1 MTTEKKSN
9 QKGTKHLKNDKKQ
22 IGMQI
27 RKQDIASKDIGKH
40 LKVAASKS
48 KNAIYSFTRDLIG
61 TQQTK
66 EQFLDETQRLFDASI
81 KLTAP
86 ERKMVLSGVLDQAGQ
101 AGSLFVIQNI
111 SALKKKDART
121 CMKDF
126 MEAGGSMP
134 DIAVW
139 LQYAGQVLRKH
150 RVKSPETANIV
161 VDALDDAAEWLVDA
175 LEDTV
180 DGIVEAVDA
189 IIDAATNIGEG
200 LARLFEKVVAW
211 TAEQIGDML
220 AALIEAGRELGEFIG
235 AVFVWTYNQA
245 SKFVEAAFAV
255 GYTIADILKTVVS
268 ESYFVMRRFVNGIIK
283 NLGPIS
289 DIFNFVLDQ
298 AENAT
303 SALWR
308 STLLAVRYAKGRLM
322 SALDWVAT
330 QSQMA
335 LEGMLRAWE
344 SIGEALSTF
353 YEWAN
358 TTGTLIWEKIG
369 IATAAIGNSFYY
381 AYHFLTTSAIPFIF
395 DYTRGLLDAGIA
407 IAGLISWAVTETVEA
422 CAEVIRAGLDAGLTI
437 GNMLVEIAQDPG
449 NALGI
454 FIQGMQDIGQTLDD
468 LFQAVIID
476 TAEEF
481 LEEVVAMLIELREA
495 VQDMLMATLR
505 LGAAAF
511 ATLIAHL
518 FCLLGS
524 YRGLRPEEEAD
535 ARLVFGN
542 SLDYQNVFLST
553 EDPLNFIIFGIQDL
567 WTKEPQ
573 SRAFVTIN
581 LINFDVSDGTIDRP
595 TLIHELTHIWQS
607 KEVGGIYMAEA
618 AIAQTDL
625 GSGYNYGYADS
636 NVPVANSLTIN
647 DRYDGIT
654 TNHRNLGRILG
665 RNGETALNDANGDFE
680 AFNREQQGQIMMH
693 WFVRKHLTL
702 LDTVGNPVV
711 FDTAAF
717 DPYQQ
722 FVFNS

>member
-1 MTTEKKSN
+1 MATPKKS
-9 QKGTKHLKNDKKQ
+9 KSKTSYSKKVKKK
-22 IGMQI
+22 IGMEV
-27 RKQDIASKDIGKH
+27 RKKEIAPKDIGKH

-61 TQQTK
+61 SQQTK
-66 EQFLDETQRLFDASI
+66 EQFLDETQRLFDTSM
-81 KLTAP
+81 KFTPP
-86 ERKMVLSGVLDQAGQ
+86 ERKMVLRGILDQSGQ

-111 SALKKKDART
+111 SALKKKDARA
-121 CMKDF
+121 CMEDF
-126 MEAGGSMP
+126 MTAGGSMP

-150 RVKSPETANIV
+150 RVKSADTADIV
-161 VDALDDAAEWLVDA
+161 VDALGDAAEWLVDA

-189 IIDAATNIGEG
+189 IIDAATNIGEE
-200 LARLFEKVVAW
+200 LAKLFEKVVSW
-211 TAEQIGDML
+211 TAEQIADML
-220 AALIEAGRELGEFIG
+220 TALIEAGRQLGEFIG

-245 SKFVEAAFAV
+245 SRFVEAAFAV
-255 GYTIADILKTVVS
+255 GYTIADILETVVT
-268 ESYFVMRRFVNGIIK
+268 ESYFVMRRFVNGIIE
-283 NLGPIS
+283 NLGPIA
-289 DIFNFVLDQ
+289 DIFDFVLEQ
-298 AENAT
+298 VENAAST
-303 SALWR
+303 LWR
-308 STLLAVRYAKGRLM
+308 STLLAVRYAEGRLL

-335 LEGMLRAWE
+335 FEGMLIAWE

-358 TTGTLIWEKIG
+358 DAGALIWEKIG

-395 DYTRGLLDAGIA
+395 DFTKGLLDAGIA
-407 IAGLISWAVTETVEA
+407 IAGLISWAVTETIEA
-422 CAEVIRAGLDAGLTI
+422 CAEVVRAALEAGLTI
-437 GNMLVEIAQDPG
+437 GNMLVEIARDPG
-449 NALGI
+449 NALSI
-454 FIQGMQDIGQTLDD
+454 FIQGMQEIGQTLDD

-481 LEEVVAMLIELREA
+481 LEEVVATLIELGEA
-495 VQDMLMATLR
+495 ILDMGMAALR
-505 LGAAAF
+505 LGGAAL

-518 FCLLGS
+518 FSLLGS

-535 ARLVFGN
+535 ARLAFGN
-542 SLDYQNVFLST
+542 SLDYQNIFLST
-553 EDPLNFIIFGIQDL
+553 EDPLNFIIFGVQDL
-567 WTKEPQ
+567 FTQEPE

-581 LINFDVSDGTIDRP
+581 LINFDVSDGDIDRP

-607 KEVGGIYMAEA
+607 REVGGIYMAEA
-618 AIAQTDL
+618 IIAQTDL
-625 GSGYNYGYADS
+625 GSGYNYGYDDFAVADAD
-636 NVPVANSLTIN
+636 VLTIN
-647 DRYDGIT
+647 DHYDGST
-654 TNHRNLGRILG
+654 SDYSALGAILG
-665 RNGETALNDANGDFE
+665 RNGEAALDAANENFD

-693 WFVRKHLTL
+693 WFVRTHLTIT
-702 LDTVGNPVV
+702 DTSDNPVV
-711 FDTAAF
+711 FDASSF